1 MNRTA
6 SLRFTASTLLT
17 LCAVTLP
24 AQQPPPQAEN
34 VADAATLTVDR
45 IFGSQEFQA
54 ESAGPLVW
62 SKRSATYFTLE
73 TPPSRAGA
81 SADPGRDLV
90 RHELVGEGKS
100 ILVPASAFIPKGA
113 EKPLK
118 IESFEFSA
126 DESRLLIFTNSKRVW
141 RRNTRGD
148 YWVLDMATRELRK
161 IGGDAEPSTLLFA
174 KFSPDGTRVAYVRA
188 NNLYVQDLRDL
199 RLTALTTDGSAT
211 LVNGTSDWV
220 NEEELG
226 LRDAYRWSPDGRA
239 IAFWQFDT
247 SGVGEFHLI
256 DNTSALYPKITSFAY
271 PKVGEK
277 NSATR
282 LGVIA
287 ATGGTVRWLDIS
299 GDPREHYL
307 PHVEWSP
314 DGSQLLVQQLNR
326 LQNAHRV
333 MLADPKTGATR
344 TIHTENDAAWVE
356 NENPVQWLNGGKDFL
371 WLSER
376 DGWRH
381 AYVAGTDGPRFTR
394 VTPGDFDV
402 IDSEAV
408 DTAGGWFYYAAS
420 PTNPT
425 QRYLYRSRL
434 AGGAPERLSPAAQ
447 PGWHTYNI
455 SPDAQWAVHT
465 YSNFNTPPVVA
476 LVHLPDHRVV
486 RVLRDN
492 AKLREKIAALQQPA
506 TEFLR
511 VEIGGGVTLDA
522 WCIRPAKPDSQ
533 RKHPLLFYVYG
544 EPASQSVQDAWGGKR
559 GLWHRMLAQRGY
571 VVVSVDNRG
580 TAAPRGREWRKI
592 IYRQI
597 GILAA
602 QEQAAATK
610 ALLARWPFADPA
622 RVGIWGWSGGGS
634 MSLNAIFRYPDLYRT
649 AMAVAPNA
657 SQLLYDT
664 IYQERYMG
672 LPADNVAGY
681 RDGSP
686 ITHAA
691 NLQGNLLLIHG
702 TGDDNGHF
710 QGTERLMNE
719 LIAHHKLF
727 TVLPYPGR
735 SHSLSEGKNTER
747 HFYMVLTDYLH
758 RNLPPNN

>member
-1 MNRTA
+1 MKRAA
-6 SLRFTASTLLT
+6 SSLL
-17 LCAVTLP
+17 LLLALP
-24 AQQPPPQAEN
+24 AAMRAEP
-34 VADAATLTVDR
+34 AAATLTVDR
-45 IFGSQEFQA
+45 IFGGDEFQA
-54 ESAGPLVW
+54 ERTGPLVW
-62 SKRSATYFTLE
+62 SKRSATYFTLDAA
-73 TPPSRAGA
+73 TPD
-81 SADPGRDLV
+81 ADRDLV
-90 RHELVGEGKS
+90 RHDLVGDGKK

-126 DESRLLIFTNSKRVW
+126 DESRLLIFTHSKRVW

-148 YWVLDMATRELRK
+148 YWVLDVATRELRQL
-161 IGGDAEPSTLLFA
+161 GGDAAPSTLMFA

-188 NNLYVQDLRDL
+188 NNLYVQNLRDL
-199 RLTALTTDGSAT
+199 SLTALTTDGSTT
-211 LVNGTSDWV
+211 LINGTSDWV

-226 LRDAYRWSPDGRA
+226 VRDGYRWSPDGA
-239 IAFWQFDT
+239 SIAFWQFDT
-247 SGVGEFHLI
+247 GGVGEFHLI

-282 LGVIA
+282 LGVVA
-287 ATGGTVRWLDIS
+287 ATGGAPRWLDVP

-307 PHVEWSP
+307 PRLEWSP
-314 DGSQLLVQQLNR
+314 DGAQLLLQQLNR
-326 LQNAHRV
+326 LQNTNRV

-344 TIHTENDAAWVE
+344 TILTETDAAWVE
-356 NENPVQWLNGGKDFL
+356 NDNPVQWLNGGKDFL

-381 AYVAGTDGPRFTR
+381 AYVAGTDGKRLTR
-394 VTPGDFDV
+394 VTSGDFDV
-402 IDSEAV
+402 IDPEAV
-408 DTAGGWFYYAAS
+408 DAADGGLYYAAS
-420 PTNPT
+420 PANPT
-425 QRYLYRSRL
+425 QRYLYRAPL
-434 AGGAPERLSPAAQ
+434 AGGAPERISPADQ
-447 PGWHTYNI
+447 PGWHTYDL

-465 YSNFNTPPVVA
+465 YSSFTTPPVVQ
-476 LVHLPDHRVV
+476 LVRLPDHKVV
-486 RVLRDN
+486 RVLAAN
-492 AKLREKIAALQQPA
+492 TKLREKIAALKLPA

-511 VEIGGGVTLDA
+511 VDIGGGIALDA
-522 WCIRPAKPDSQ
+522 WCIRPATTDAA
-533 RKHPLLFYVYG
+533 RKHPLLFHVYG
-544 EPASQSVQDAWGGKR
+544 EPASQSVQDAWGGRR
-559 GLWHRMLAQRGY
+559 GLWHRMLAQLGY

-580 TAAPRGREWRKI
+580 TASPRGREWRKS

-602 QEQAAATK
+602 QEQAAAAR

-622 RVGIWGWSGGGS
+622 RVGIWGWSGSGS
-634 MSLNAIFRYPDLYRT
+634 MSLNAIFRYPELYHT
-649 AMAVAPNA
+649 ALAVAPNA

-672 LPADNVAGY
+672 LPADNADGY

-691 NLQGNLLLIHG
+691 RLKGNLLLIHG

-735 SHSLSEGKNTER
+735 SHALSEGKNTER
-747 HFYMVLTDYLH
+747 HFYTVLTDYLH

>member
-1 MNRTA
+1 MRHTA
-6 SLRFTASTLLT
+6 PLLFMLTVLSAS
-17 LCAVTLP
+17 A
-24 AQQPPPQAEN
+24 AS
-34 VADAATLTVDR
+34 DASVLTVDR
-45 IFGSQEFQA
+45 IFSSEEFQA
-54 ESAGPLVW
+54 EQVGRFVW
-62 SKRSATYFTLE
+62 SKRGAHYFRLDA
-73 TPPSRAGA
+73 PA
-81 SADPGRDLV
+81 SGTGRDLV
-90 RHELVGEGKS
+90 RHDLAGGGKDVL
-100 ILVPASAFIPKGA
+100 IPAAAFMPAGA

-118 IESFEFSA
+118 VDAFEFSA
-126 DESRLLIFTNSKRVW
+126 DESRLLIFTHSQRVW
-141 RRNTRGD
+141 RRHTRGD
-148 YWVLDMATRELRK
+148 YWVLDVATRKLSK
-161 IGGDAEPSTLLFA
+161 LGGDAAPSTLLFA

-199 RLTALTTDGSAT
+199 RITALTTDGSAT
-211 LVNGTSDWV
+211 LINGTSDWV

-226 LRDAYRWSPDGRA
+226 IRDGFRWSPDGTA

-247 SGVGEFHLI
+247 TGVGVFHLL

-287 ATGGTVRWLDIS
+287 ATGGAVRWLDVP

-307 PHVEWSP
+307 PHLAWAP
-314 DGSQLLVQQLNR
+314 DGSRLLLQQLNR
-326 LQNAHRV
+326 LQTTHRV

-344 TIHTENDAAWVE
+344 TILTETDAAWVE

-376 DGWRH
+376 DGWRR
-381 AYVAGTDGPRFTR
+381 AYVAGTDGKRFTH
-394 VTPGDFDV
+394 VTPGAFDV
-402 IDSEAV
+402 IDPESV
-408 DTAGGWFYYAAS
+408 DTAGGWFYYSAS

-425 QRYLYRSRL
+425 QRYLYRNRL
-434 AGGAPERLSPAAQ
+434 DGGAPERISPAAQ
-447 PGWHTYNI
+447 SGWHTYDF
-455 SPDAQWAVHT
+455 SPDARWAVHT
-465 YSNFNTPPVVA
+465 YSNFTTPPVVE
-476 LVHLPDHRVV
+476 LISLPDHKVV
-486 RVLRDN
+486 RVLAEN
-492 AKLREKIAALQQPA
+492 AKLREKIAALKQPVA
-506 TEFLR
+506 EFLR

-522 WCIRPAKPDSQ
+522 WCLRPAAPDPQ

-559 GLWHRMLAQRGY
+559 GLWHRMLAQQGY

-580 TAAPRGREWRKI
+580 TAAPRGREWRKV

-602 QEQAAATK
+602 QEQAAAAQ

-622 RVGIWGWSGGGS
+622 RLGIWGWSGGGS
-634 MSLNAIFRYPDLYRT
+634 MSLNAIFRYPELYHT

-672 LPADNVAGY
+672 LPADNADNY

-691 NLQGNLLLIHG
+691 RLQGNLLLIHG

-719 LIAHHKLF
+719 LIAHNKHF

-747 HFYMVLTDYLH
+747 HFYTLLTDYLH
-758 RNLPPNN
+758 RNLPASN